1 MGMSKYDRMLF
12 ILNILRSRRNLTAG
26 NLASECGVTERS
38 IYRDII
44 SLSEANIPIYFD
56 HGYKLASNNFLPPL
70 NFSYDEYNCL
80 KMALDSTPLGNTEKY
95 QPVIRKIRAKVD
107 AGLSGAVK
115 EKHKFTPRTTYIEI
129 PLTEVLENQP
139 EIFSKIENA
148 ITNDLKIEIEYD
160 SIQSGLSS
168 RIVDPY
174 FIMFR
179 GRAFYY
185 VAYCNKT
192 KELRTFRIDRTKSV
206 KVTDTRFKRRQGVN
220 ANTYFEGSWSVFLGE
235 TVEVTIMFTGTAAK
249 LVDSS
254 SHHPAETKKRYRDGR
269 LKYSVN
275 TRGIEEIRRW
285 ILSYGNEAEV
295 IKPLSLRNELCKL
308 GKQLS
313 AKYKN

>member
-1 MGMSKYDRMLF
+1 MLF

-95 QPVIRKIRAKVD
+95 QQVIRKIRAKVD
-107 AGLSGAVK
+107 AGLSDVVK
-115 EKHKFTPRTTYIEI
+115 KRHKFSPQTTHIEI
-129 PLTEVLENQP
+129 ALTEAPENQP
-139 EIFSKIENA
+139 EIFSNIEKA
-148 ITNDLKIEIEYD
+148 IINDLKIEIEYH

-206 KVTDTRFKRRQGVN
+206 KVTDSRFKRRQGVD
-220 ANTYFEGSWSVFLGE
+220 AKTYFDGSWSVFLGE
-235 TVEVTIMFTGTAAK
+235 KVEVSIMFTGTAAK
-249 LVDSS
+249 LISSS
-254 SHHPAETKKRYRDGR
+254 SHHPNESKKLYKDGR
-269 LKYSVN
+269 VKYSVT

-295 IKPLSLRNELCKL
+295 IKPVSLRNELCRL
-308 GKQLS
+308 GQHLS
-313 AKYKN
+313 AKYQN

>member
-1 MGMSKYDRMLF
+1 MGMSKYDRMLY

-44 SLSEANIPIYFD
+44 SLSEANVPIYFD

-70 NFSYDEYNCL
+70 NFDYDEYNCL
-80 KMALDSTPLGNTEKY
+80 KMALDSTPLGNTGKY
-95 QPVIRKIRAKVD
+95 QPVIKKIRAKVD
-107 AGLSGAVK
+107 AGLSDIVRK
-115 EKHKFTPRTTYIEI
+115 KYKFSPRTTHIEI
-129 PLTEVLENQP
+129 LLTETPENQP
-139 EIFSKIENA
+139 EIFSNIENA

-160 SIQSGLSS
+160 SIKSGLSS
-168 RIVDPY
+168 RLIDPY

-206 KVTDTRFKRRQGVN
+206 EVTDTRFKRRQGVD
-220 ANTYFEGSWSVFLGE
+220 AKTYFDGSWSVFLGE
-235 TVEVTIMFTGTAAK
+235 KVEVSIMFTGTAAK
-249 LVDSS
+249 LIDSS
-254 SHHPAETKKRYRDGR
+254 SHHPNETKKSYKDGR
-269 LKYSVN
+269 VKYSVT

-295 IKPLSLRNELCKL
+295 IKPLSLRNELCRL
-308 GKQLS
+308 GQQLS